1 MQAIPK
7 IVRERLKAATPA
19 VNHPDADAL
28 TAFAERSLP
37 EVERAVVL
45 EHLARCGECRDAVA
59 LALPASEPVPTAVR
73 PSPRGWPTWPALR
86 WGFVAAGIVGIAWFG
101 VLQFQRSRQPE
112 TIASKSSAPLEV
124 AANEPKKQSLDQ
136 FAAAP
141 AEQRDKV
148 QSPSLLRDSIDKE
161 SATGDENKAKA
172 FPVVPAAPVQQVG
185 RASGGAAY
193 GAQLPHGPR
202 LPNQQQQLNSFQ
214 YPAPAPPQPSALAK
228 QQDAPQPSAN
238 RNVPASSEM
247 VEVEGAP
254 GRLETQAQSLDG
266 RQVRDLQAA
275 QQSAGDESASAHV
288 GKAKPAATPSVAY
301 GTAAM
306 PESPALTQATG
317 GAVPASAAPLPRW
330 SISPSGGL
338 QRSFDQ
344 GNTWQ
349 NVDVNVNSASY
360 MSATS
365 LEVGGKTSRAKVKD
379 SVPAPKRET
388 APPTFRTVAAAGA
401 EVWAGGS
408 ALYHSQDAG
417 NHWTR
422 VVPAGAGATL
432 TGDIVSL
439 EFPDP
444 QHGKVSTSTAE
455 VWTTADNG
463 QTWQRR

>member
-45 EHLARCGECRDAVA
+45 EHLARCGECRDTVA
-59 LALPASEPVPTAVR
+59 LALPASEPVQNAVR
-73 PSPRGWPTWPALR
+73 PSPTGWLTWPALR
-86 WGFVAAGIVGIAWFG
+86 WGFVAAGIVGIASFG
-101 VLQFQRSRQPE
+101 VLQFQRSRQAE
-112 TIASKSSAPLEV
+112 AIASKSSAPVEV

-136 FAAAP
+136 FAAAR
-141 AEQRDKV
+141 AEKRDKV
-148 QSPSLLRDSIDKE
+148 QSPSSLTDSVDTGSTTRDEKK
-161 SATGDENKAKA
+161 NMA

-185 RASGGAAY
+185 RASSGAAY
-193 GAQLPHGPR
+193 GAQLSHGPR

-228 QQDAPQPSAN
+228 QQDAAKPSAN
-238 RNVPASSEM
+238 LNVPASGEM
-247 VEVEGAP
+247 VEVDGAP
-254 GRLETQAQSLDG
+254 ARLETQAQSLGG
-266 RQVRDLQAA
+266 RQVRDIQAA
-275 QQSAGDESASAHV
+275 QQSAGDDSASAHV
-288 GKAKPAATPSVAY
+288 GKAKPAVTPQVAN
-301 GTAAM
+301 GTART
-306 PESPALTQATG
+306 PESPALTQVIA
-317 GAVPASAAPLPRW
+317 GAVVVSAAPLPRW

-349 NVDVNVNSASY
+349 DVDVNANSASY

-365 LEVGGKTSRAKVKD
+365 LEVAAKTSGAKAKD
-379 SVPAPKRET
+379 SGQTLKRET
-388 APPTFRTVAAAGA
+388 APLTFRTVVAAGA

-417 NHWTR
+417 SHWTR
-422 VVPAGAGATL
+422 VVPASAGAML

-444 QHGKVSTSTAE
+444 QHGKLSTSTAE

-463 QTWQRR
+463 QTWQKR